1 MTTVLRP
8 TTVGRYKVGVGKV
21 GSSSL
26 GSRNFAG
33 TNMSGVRGNV
43 SSPSSGSVGSSGS
56 GSSVGSGAAS
66 IAGLSGID
74 LGDYSDY
81 IRQGLDLAA
90 NNSAQ
95 SQAFAREQMDFQS
108 AANDKAMS
116 FSAKQAQLN
125 RDWQE
130 RLSNTAH
137 QREVDDLIKAGLN
150 PILSA
155 NAGAYTGSGATASG
169 VTSSGAMGNV
179 DTTVNG
185 LVGQLISAGIQ
196 SAANKAVAKVYT
208 DASRYQADMSYAQAK
223 LASETSI
230 YNNMNTNAANKAI
243 GNMNAGATI
252 SAANAHAAASRY
264 ASDQSYNASVYA
276 SDTSRQ
282 NTQDTNDTNM
292 DITKEK
298 HWDSKPGSLKNVS
311 QGLADAVP
319 GVRYGIESMFNG
331 LTGVLQ
337 DLAYAF

>member
-1 MTTVLRP
+1 MATVLRP

-33 TNMSGVRGNV
+33 SNMSGVRGNV
-43 SSPSSGSVGSSGS
+43 YSPSSGSDGSSGS
-56 GSSVGSGAAS
+56 GSSAGAAS
-66 IAGLSGID
+66 SVAGLSGVD

-90 NNSAQ
+90 NNTAQ
-95 SQAFAREQMDFQS
+95 SQAFAREQMDFQT

-116 FSAKQAQLN
+116 FSAQQAALN
-125 RDWQE
+125 REWQE

-196 SAANKAVAKVYT
+196 SAANRSVAKVYT
-208 DASRYQADMSYAQAK
+208 DASKYQADMQYAAAK

-230 YNNMNTNAANKAI
+230 YNNNNTNSANKAI
-243 GNMNAGATI
+243 SNINAGATI
-252 SAANAHAAASRY
+252 KAANAHASASRY
-264 ASDQSYNASVYA
+264 AADQSYNASIYG

-282 NTQDTNDTNM
+282 NTKDTNATSKENTSTAGYYSNYNSPFGFFKNLGI
-292 DITKEK
+292 DIGNTLYDMV
-298 HWDSKPGSLKNVS
+298 H
-311 QGLADAVP
+311 
-319 GVRYGIESMFNG
+319 
-331 LTGVLQ
+331 
-337 DLAYAF
+337 

>member
-1 MTTVLRP
+1 MANVLRP

-33 TNMSGVRGNV
+33 TNMSGVPGNV
-43 SSPSSGSVGSSGS
+43 SFGSSGS
-56 GSSVGSGAAS
+56 SVSAASSV
-66 IAGLSGID
+66 AGISSVD

-81 IRQGLDLAA
+81 IRQGLDLAS
-90 NNSAQ
+90 NNTAQ
-95 SQAFAREQMDFQS
+95 SQAFARDQMDFQT

-125 RDWQE
+125 REWQE

-137 QREVDDLIKAGLN
+137 QREVVDLIKAGLN

-169 VTSSGAMGNV
+169 VTSSGAMGDV

-208 DASRYQADMSYAQAK
+208 DASKYQADMQYAEAK

-264 ASDQSYNASVYA
+264 ASDQSYNASIYG
-276 SDTSRQ
+276 SDTSRA
-282 NTQDTNDTNM
+282 NTKDTNKSNM

-298 HWDSKPGSLKNVS
+298 HWDTKAGSLKNLS
-311 QGLADAVP
+311 EGLAGNVP
-319 GVRYGIESMFNG
+319 GARRGIESMFNG
-331 LTGVLQ
+331 LTNVLQ
-337 DLAYAF
+337 DIAYAF